1 MAASSAFP
9 TARPLFPPVA
19 LSEDT
24 AARFRDAAFD
34 LLQRALAEYDE
45 FAIVRQRR
53 VDPARWRPL
62 RSKEHLSVYREVKIE
77 SVAHPPPPLAAT
89 ARRHGS
95 SASST
100 SNEDSPAG
108 PTRRQHQ
115 ALAMAQTHAQ
125 TQAQVQVQTRL
136 HARSYELPS
145 DAFEDGAMPPAPPS
159 LDGPAAASTLPRLL
173 GVGSVVGALDDVMY
187 GLAASDCAAVFL
199 KAAYA
204 HDDVLDADVL
214 CKLEGPT
221 PRDPF
226 HFFGVKWLVK
236 ATAGAHRLVAPRD
249 LVYLEA
255 TGVFERAG
263 GERVGYQVMQSVQ
276 LPECGELFESHGVVR
291 ATTESC
297 YLFTQ
302 QPNNACEVFVTSRV
316 DPSGRVAESVALQ
329 SVANTLLHAGGVVHC
344 GQGKKLAWRLGN
356 DTHGGNV
363 IMRMNEERPATPK
376 ACGICHKSFGLLKR
390 RHVIECKL
398 CFAAMC
404 SRCSVAQ
411 TIHFV
416 DASPRRRKRSKQV
429 TSKDVELCKS
439 CIAATTQTSAL
450 DIARAE
456 VLSGRFG
463 HVRSI
468 KHKRRTT
475 RDLELDTS
483 LTTTTRKTQP
493 RPARPLDA
501 SSASTAALSS
511 SSVSVGSNGRP
522 GGGSRN
528 SLGNSHGPPVMLYQP
543 PEGLDSRSSK
553 SMSSNSTEPDV
564 YDSEIEDDFDD
575 VDEVL
580 ETANMTHVPSR
591 GMFKNKLFMQMAE
604 LRSVAEDVY
613 QYTRTNTAVHLT
625 ASSGS
630 ARAKR
635 ATGVEEP

>member
-1 MAASSAFP
+1 
-9 TARPLFPPVA
+9 
-19 LSEDT
+19 
-24 AARFRDAAFD
+24 
-34 LLQRALAEYDE
+34 
-45 FAIVRQRR
+45 
-53 VDPARWRPL
+53 
-62 RSKEHLSVYREVKIE
+62 
-77 SVAHPPPPLAAT
+77 
-89 ARRHGS
+89 
-95 SASST
+95 
-100 SNEDSPAG
+100 
-108 PTRRQHQ
+108 
-115 ALAMAQTHAQ
+115 
-125 TQAQVQVQTRL
+125 
-136 HARSYELPS
+136 
-145 DAFEDGAMPPAPPS
+145 
-159 LDGPAAASTLPRLL
+159 
-173 GVGSVVGALDDVMY
+173 MY

-276 LPECGELFESHGVVR
+276 LPECGELFESHGV
-291 ATTESC
+291 
-297 YLFTQ
+297 

-475 RDLELDTS
+475 RDLELDAS
-483 LTTTTRKTQP
+483 LTTTTRKTQQ

-501 SSASTAALSS
+501 SSASTAAL
-511 SSVSVGSNGRP
+511 
-522 GGGSRN
+522 
-528 SLGNSHGPPVMLYQP
+528 HGPPVMLYQP

-553 SMSSNSTEPDV
+553 SMSSNSTEPDA